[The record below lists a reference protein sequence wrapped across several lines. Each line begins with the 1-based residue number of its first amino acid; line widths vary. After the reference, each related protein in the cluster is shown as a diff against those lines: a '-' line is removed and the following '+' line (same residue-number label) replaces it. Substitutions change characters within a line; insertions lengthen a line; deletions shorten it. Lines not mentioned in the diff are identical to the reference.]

1 MNGGGCAGRLP
12 GNQQPEWVDGRA
24 WRAGRLP
31 GSLGPPRGAPG
42 PAAGRALHL
51 PLCLHKSLP
60 NRLNHGALM
69 TVPGP
74 CVAALAVGNRRTIVC
89 SPTASG
95 RLMGKQGLGQ
105 CLPQAGCRAAG

>member
-1 MNGGGCAGRLP
+1 
-12 GNQQPEWVDGRA
+12 
-24 WRAGRLP
+24 
-31 GSLGPPRGAPG
+31 
-42 PAAGRALHL
+42 
-51 PLCLHKSLP
+51 
-60 NRLNHGALM
+60 M